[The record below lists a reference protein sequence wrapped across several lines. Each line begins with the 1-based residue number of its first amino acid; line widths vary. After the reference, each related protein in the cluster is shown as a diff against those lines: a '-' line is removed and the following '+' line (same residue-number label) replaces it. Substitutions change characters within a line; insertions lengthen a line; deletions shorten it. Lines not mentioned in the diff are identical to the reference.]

1 MKKTQI
7 NLNVNDVL
15 KSKLKEIADKKGLTI
30 TALVISLL
38 WEYVEGGK
46 VIEKKNKL

>member
-38 WEYVEGGK
+38 WEYVEGESVCK
-46 VIEKKNKL
+46 ESILH